1 MIKIFSTDMDGTL
14 LDNNSQLPPNIE
26 TLISKINDQ
35 NKIFIAASGRTL
47 TNLEFKFKDVDAE
60 ITFISDNGAI
70 LKHKGEIVYIN
81 RMDKKDV
88 LDTIEM
94 LKAAED
100 STTVVI
106 TPEIAYIENDNKAHH
121 EHLKEYY
128 THLTLVDDLRKYTD
142 DVIKVT
148 ALSPTKSH
156 ENFNQVV
163 KDNLSDRVYA
173 VEAGKVWIDIMNR
186 GVNKA
191 EALQHIMNMYNIDKD
206 EVVSFGDYFND
217 LEMIKFP
224 KYGFV
229 VANAP
234 AEMKKQAYEVID
246 SNEELSVVKTIEY
259 FLNKEAT
266 LSK

>member
-26 TLISKINDQ
+26 TLISKINNQ

-47 TNLEFKFKDVDAE
+47 SNLEFKFKEINAE

-81 RMDKKDV
+81 RMNKDDV
-88 LDTIEM
+88 LDTIEK
-94 LKAAED
+94 LKLAED

-106 TPEIAYIENDNKAHH
+106 TPDTAYIESDNIEHH
-121 EHLKEYY
+121 AYLKEYY

-156 ENFNQVV
+156 ENFNRVV
-163 KDNLSDRVYA
+163 KDRLSHRIYA
-173 VEAGKVWIDIMNR
+173 VEAGKVWIDIMNM

-191 EALQHIMNMYNIDKD
+191 VALQHIMNMYDIHKD

-217 LEMIKFP
+217 LEMIKLP

-229 VANAP
+229 VENAP
-234 AEMKKQAYEVID
+234 DEMKKQAYEVIGT
-246 SNEELSVVKTIEY
+246 NEDLSVIKTIEE
-259 FLNKEAT
+259 FLK
-266 LSK
+266 K